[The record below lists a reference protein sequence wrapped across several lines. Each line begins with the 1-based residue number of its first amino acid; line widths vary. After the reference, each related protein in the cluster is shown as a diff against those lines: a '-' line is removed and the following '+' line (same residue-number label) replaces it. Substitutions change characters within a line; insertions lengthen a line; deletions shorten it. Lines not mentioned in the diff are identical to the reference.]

1 MGETLVPK
9 YEINKTKSVRISK
22 IYYEWLRKEAFE
34 RNTTIRNL
42 TDEIIGKFIRI
53 QEWALFILSPVYEY
67 VYILFMVFYQTYFT
81 QDYGRD

>member
-9 YEINKTKSVRISK
+9 CEINKTKSIRISK

-34 RNTTIRNL
+34 GNTTIRNL

-53 QEWALFILSPVYEY
+53 QE
-67 VYILFMVFYQTYFT
+67 
-81 QDYGRD
+81 